1 MLDHRMTHVK
11 ALWPRLNQPYRYD
24 DAQGTSVPCRMSDK
38 DAGYELHVI
47 VTEAQAKELA
57 GKMRELFNSDEKTKG
72 RMWTV
77 KRRGDNGLMQEVEVK
92 SLDDLFKRQ
101 EDGTF
106 AVKTQIKKYNDDRTT
121 PKQYMQDGTKA
132 PEGFELT
139 TDSII
144 HVMVQL
150 KAWSNPNACGISI
163 RPRGVM
169 VVELADKVEREET
182 GSMFGDL
189 VTQGDNP
196 FNDLATGS
204 QAQRAEDVDPFG
216 LPAVEKK
223 EETQAPKNN
232 DLDDEIPF

>member
-1 MLDHRMTHVK
+1 
-11 ALWPRLNQPYRYD
+11 
-24 DAQGTSVPCRMSDK
+24 
-38 DAGYELHVI
+38 
-47 VTEAQAKELA
+47 
-57 GKMRELFNSDEKTKG
+57 
-72 RMWTV
+72 
-77 KRRGDNGLMQEVEVK
+77 MQEVEVK
-92 SLDDLFKRQ
+92 SLEDLFKRQ

-106 AVKTQIKKYNDDRTT
+106 AVKTQIKTYNDDRTT
-121 PKQYMQDGTKA
+121 PKQYMQDGTQA
-132 PEGFELT
+132 PDGFELT
-139 TDSII
+139 TDSTI

-223 EETQAPKNN
+223 EENQTPKNN

>member
-1 MLDHRMTHVK
+1 
-11 ALWPRLNQPYRYD
+11 
-24 DAQGTSVPCRMSDK
+24 
-38 DAGYELHVI
+38 
-47 VTEAQAKELA
+47 
-57 GKMRELFNSDEKTKG
+57 
-72 RMWTV
+72 MWTV

-106 AVKTQIKKYNDDRTT
+106 AVKTQIKTYNDDRTT

-132 PEGFELT
+132 SEGFELT
-139 TDSII
+139 TDSVI

-216 LPAVEKK
+216 LPAVESRK
-223 EETQAPKNN
+223 TAPQNN
-232 DLDDEIPF
+232 TWTTKFYSKRKVGIMGDFPTILQSGAGNHRKYSCVKARLANSMAFPAVATTIGPAPDLDQRRRAL

>member
-11 ALWPRLNQPYRYD
+11 AKWPRLNQPYRYD
-24 DAQGTSVPCRMSDK
+24 DAQGTGVPCRMSDK
-38 DAGYELHVI
+38 DAGYELHVV

-57 GKMRELFNSDEKTKG
+57 GKMRELFNSDPRTKE
-72 RMWTV
+72 RTWTV
-77 KRRGDNGLMQEVEVK
+77 QRKNEKGLKEEVEVK

-106 AVKTQIKKYNDDRTT
+106 QVKTQIKTYNDPLTAV
-121 PKQYMQDGTKA
+121 KQYMADGTKA
-132 PEGFELT
+132 PEDFELT

-150 KAWSNPNACGISI
+150 KAWANPQACGISI

-169 VVELADKVEREET
+169 VVELADRVEREET

-223 EETQAPKNN
+223 EENQAPKNN